1 MQNLSNSENT
11 LLGMVTAAGVA
22 FALQPTLYYKNAAQ
36 QGLEWKL
43 FAHPRLL
50 YRGMTAS
57 TMAQV
62 GELGLQVRFLLLFAR
77 PSFFVVVILCLILL
91 CFL

>member
-36 QGLEWKL
+36 QGLVWKL

-62 GELGLQVRFLLLFAR
+62 GELGLQVRGCILTFACLSSHCFSLFC
-77 PSFFVVVILCLILL
+77 P
-91 CFL
+91 

>member
-43 FAHPRLL
+43 FAHPTPNRSISKSFENLNG
-50 YRGMTAS
+50 YKRVS
-57 TMAQV
+57 KSMAH
-62 GELGLQVRFLLLFAR
+62 L
-77 PSFFVVVILCLILL
+77 
-91 CFL
+91 